1 MVNIKLDE
9 KKFLANVNTLSTLI
23 NDTLFDATATHP
35 YLAVEIYV
43 ALRQLLVAYSTVL
56 GPAAVKK
63 IESSIMFVSK
73 DDYKDC

>member
-1 MVNIKLDE
+1 MANIKIDE
-9 KKFLANVNTLSTLI
+9 KKFLDNVNTLSTLI

-35 YLAVEIYV
+35 YLAAEIYV

-63 IESSIMFVSK
+63 IESSITFVSK
-73 DDYKDC
+73 DDYKTC